1 MRVLW
6 HFGSS
11 VSLDP
16 FVDDGVFSN
25 HEVPPHSM
33 NTVYR
38 ITPSSDLDNDSD
50 RAARDGLGLDFY
62 PSLFV
67 PNDVSHD

>member
-1 MRVLW
+1 
-6 HFGSS
+6 
-11 VSLDP
+11 
-16 FVDDGVFSN
+16 
-25 HEVPPHSM
+25 M